1 MQTGYLSLSAS
12 SHSESSMWSMFTDLC
27 FVLLK
32 SSHPFTCFP
41 MVSHTF
47 SYAYFFNVL
56 ASTNVQASDVLQHPH
71 KQLYRTAFHYQPA
84 KNWMNDPN
92 APMYYKEY
100 YHLFYQYNPHGPVW
114 GNLTWAHAVSKD
126 LVHWLYLEDVLKP
139 DQWYDVMGVWS
150 GSATIDPDGIPFIL
164 YTGQLKPNFR

>member
-1 MQTGYLSLSAS
+1 MLKDYDLHGGAKYSRKFVRFLSKVGSLS
-12 SHSESSMWSMFTDLC
+12 
-27 FVLLK
+27 K
-32 SSHPFTCFP
+32 NIQ
-41 MVSHTF
+41 
-47 SYAYFFNVL
+47 FFWFCVF
-56 ASTNVQASDVLQHPH
+56 A
-71 KQLYRTAFHYQPA
+71 
-84 KNWMNDPN
+84 
-92 APMYYKEY
+92 APLYYKEY

-164 YTGQLKPNFR
+164 YTGQLKPNFW

>member
-1 MQTGYLSLSAS
+1 MTCMVVQNILGSLRFLSKVGSLS
-12 SHSESSMWSMFTDLC
+12 
-27 FVLLK
+27 K
-32 SSHPFTCFP
+32 NIQ
-41 MVSHTF
+41 
-47 SYAYFFNVL
+47 FFWFCVF
-56 ASTNVQASDVLQHPH
+56 A
-71 KQLYRTAFHYQPA
+71 
-84 KNWMNDPN
+84 
-92 APMYYKEY
+92 APLYYKEY

-164 YTGQLKPNFR
+164 YTGHLKPNFW